1 MSRYMKNLGLAHH
14 FNGKAHQVGAAECK
28 QENWQAITELIQK
41 VEKRHGA
48 DGLYEGKENQSRG
61 AAVCFSSLLSRG
73 LLSHVGSSLIRIH
86 PRQVRNNGGRCS
98 SSSSIQ
104 DQHAES
110 LHMPATRQRYL
121 FPRRLCLSSL
131 CARSTTLPLQVVHP
145 LIA

>member
-1 MSRYMKNLGLAHH
+1 MKNLGLAHH
-14 FNGKAHQVGAAECK
+14 FNGRAYQVGAAECK

-48 DGLYEGKENQSRG
+48 DALYEGKENQSRG
-61 AAVCFSSLLSRG
+61 AAVCFSSFLSRG
-73 LLSHVGSSLIRIH
+73 LLSFSSHVSSSLIRIH

-98 SSSSIQ
+98 SSSSIQQ

-131 CARSTTLPLQVVHP
+131 CARSTRWFTR
-145 LIA
+145 